1 MLYKKTVEN
10 PVIESDTTGW
20 TKIFNIDLIFAS
32 GIEDVEAARTK
43 VYNGF
48 HDAEFRVTTNDY

>member
-1 MLYKKTVEN
+1 MLYKKKAES

-48 HDAEFRVTTNDY
+48 HKAEFLVSTDDY